1 MSTQYKE
8 SEYARNVNWKLWKS
22 VLIQALPFKRLIL
35 SLGLVMVGNAIL
47 DAVMPLLT
55 RYAIDKMIIPKR
67 YDGIVAFAATYLSVI
82 LLQFGLVFLLID
94 IAGRIETGM
103 NYELRKNCF
112 RKLQAMSFSYFDKT
126 PTGWLVARVTSDINR
141 LGDTFAWGIV
151 DLVWGFANLLFV
163 GIIIFVLNW
172 KLALILVAL
181 IPIMIVISVKFQVK
195 MLRTY
200 RDVRRLNSQITNSFG
215 ECIHGAKTTKTLV
228 REDAN
233 LSEFMDLNRNM
244 YRSSV
249 KAAAASALFMPLIL
263 ILSSIGTG
271 LVLWRGGSSV
281 IAQTIGYGTLV
292 AFISYTM
299 HLFDPISQVARIFA
313 EMQNAQAAAERI
325 FSLLELKPEI
335 KNETPFSAEWKS
347 RRMRGE
353 IQLQNVSFAYNAG
366 KLIFDGF
373 NLNIASGESI
383 ALVGET
389 GTGKTSL
396 VNLICRFYE
405 PTGGC
410 IRFDGMDYREIP
422 MDWIHSQL
430 GYVQQVP
437 HLFQGSIMENIRYGK
452 LSANDQEV
460 EDAARAVGA
469 HEFITSLPGMYQ
481 YGVGESGNLLSTGQK
496 QMISFARVVLADPAL
511 LILDEATASIDTET
525 EQMVQKAIHKILNG
539 RTSIIVAHRL
549 STIREVDR
557 ILLMH
562 KGKVVE
568 EGSHRELIQLNGS
581 YHKLYMNQF
590 LQEMADQE
598 FAKEA

>member
-8 SEYARNVNWKLWKS
+8 TEFHKTVNWQLWKN
-22 VLIQALPFKRLIL
+22 VLIQAIPFKRLIYL
-35 SLGLVMVGNAIL
+35 LGAVMIGNAAL

-55 RYAIDKMIIPKR
+55 RYAIDRMIIPR
-67 YDGIVAFAATYLSVI
+67 QYDGLLGFAITYFSVI

-94 IAGRIETGM
+94 VAGRLETGM
-103 NYELRKNCF
+103 NYELRQKCF
-112 RKLQAMSFSYFDKT
+112 RKLQAMSFSYYDRT
-126 PTGWLVARVTSDINR
+126 PTGWLVARLTSDINR

-151 DLVWGFANLLFV
+151 DLVWGFANLILV
-163 GIIIFVLNW
+163 SAIILVLNW
-172 KLALILVAL
+172 KLALILMAL
-181 IPIMIVISVKFQVK
+181 VPIMIWISTKFQVK

-200 RDVRRLNSQITNSFG
+200 REVRKLNSQITNSFG
-215 ECIHGAKTTKTLV
+215 EGIHGAKTTKTLV
-228 REDAN
+228 REEAN
-233 LSEFMDLNRNM
+233 LGEFMELNHNM

-263 ILSSIGTG
+263 FLSSIGTG
-271 LVLWRGGSSV
+271 LVLWFGGNGV
-281 IAQTIGYGTLV
+281 IAQTVGYGTLV

-299 HLFDPISQVARIFA
+299 HLFDPISNVARIFA

-325 FSLLELKPEI
+325 FSLLELQPEI
-335 KNETPFSAEWKS
+335 ANDHLYTDEWKS
-347 RRMRGE
+347 RRMQGR
-353 IQLQNVSFAYNAG
+353 IDLKDVSFAYKEG
-366 KLIFDGF
+366 KPIFEDF
-373 NLNIASGESI
+373 NLAIAEGESI

-389 GTGKTSL
+389 GTGKTTL

-405 PTGGC
+405 PTKGA
-410 IRFDGMDYREIP
+410 IEFDGKDYREIP
-422 MDWIHSQL
+422 IDWIHSQL

-437 HLFQGSIMENIRYGK
+437 HLFQGSIKENIRYGK
-452 LSANDQEV
+452 LTASDEEV
-460 EDAARAVGA
+460 IEAAKAIGA
-469 HEFITSLPGMYQ
+469 HEFIDGLPEQ
-481 YGVGESGNLLSTGQK
+481 YEYKVGESGNLLSTGQK
-496 QMISFARVVLADPAL
+496 QLIAFARVVLADPAL

-525 EQMVQKAIHKILNG
+525 EQLVQRAIHKILVG

-562 KGKVVE
+562 KGKVIE
-568 EGSHRELIQLNGS
+568 EGTHSVLMHLNGS

-590 LQEMADQE
+590 IQELADQE